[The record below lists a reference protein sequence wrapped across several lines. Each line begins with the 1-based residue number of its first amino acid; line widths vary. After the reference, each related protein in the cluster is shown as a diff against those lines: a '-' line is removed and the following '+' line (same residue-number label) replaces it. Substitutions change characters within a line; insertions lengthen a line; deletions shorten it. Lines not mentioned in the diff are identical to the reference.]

1 MDWGLCRCSEPGKY
15 GLRQVINYKPSFYY
29 YAIVSDLLL
38 RFTWIVRAL
47 IDVNSFPWFSGVW
60 HGTFIGALELFRRWQ
75 WAIIRIENE
84 QVNNL
89 EKYRHVLDIPDVT
102 DYVEDTKIEETKY
115 SAMVKTLMKSIDKAG
130 NNSKPH
136 KVSAP

>member
-1 MDWGLCRCSEPGKY
+1 
-15 GLRQVINYKPSFYY
+15 
-29 YAIVSDLLL
+29 LLL

-47 IDVNSFPWFSGVW
+47 IDVNSYPWFSGVW
-60 HGTFIGALELFRRWQ
+60 HGTFIGAFELFRRWQ

-102 DYVEDTKIEETKY
+102 DYVEDTKREETKY
-115 SAMVKTLMKSIDKAG
+115 NAMVKTLLKSISKAG
-130 NNSKPH
+130 SNSNPPKT
-136 KVSAP
+136 STL